1 MSKRETS
8 TLPINYAE
16 ELAKEA
22 AEISKRVA
30 NPSGDRI
37 RYNGSRGFTTPD
49 GEEATAVEVVIVEFT
64 SVNMYYDGPYDRDNI
79 AAPACFAIGDEPST
93 LIASSNSPDKQSDAC
108 ATCPMNQFGSAT
120 VGKGK
125 ACKNTRL
132 VAVTP
137 AHEISKD
144 SAIWIASI
152 PPASLKQF
160 DSYISGL
167 ASKHQTIP
175 MGVVSEMYMDTA
187 SDYASPR
194 FRVVRMSTNDE
205 LKDLFS
211 LRKEA
216 KARLA
221 AEPDVSTYQPPKKVG
236 RR

>member
-1 MSKRETS
+1 MSKRETA

-22 AEISKRVA
+22 AEVSKRIA

-49 GEEATAVEVVIVEFT
+49 GDEASALEVVIVDFT
-64 SVNMYYDGPYDRDNI
+64 SVNMYYDGPYDRENI
-79 AAPACFAIGDEPST
+79 AAPACFAIGPEPST

-108 ATCPMNQFGSAT
+108 ASCPMNQFGSAA

-137 AHEISKD
+137 AHDISKS

-160 DSYISGL
+160 DGYVAGL

-175 MGVVSEMYMDTA
+175 LGVVSEMYMDTA

-194 FRVVRMSTNDE
+194 FKVVRPSTAEE
-205 LKDLFS
+205 LADLFV

-216 KARLA
+216 KQRLA